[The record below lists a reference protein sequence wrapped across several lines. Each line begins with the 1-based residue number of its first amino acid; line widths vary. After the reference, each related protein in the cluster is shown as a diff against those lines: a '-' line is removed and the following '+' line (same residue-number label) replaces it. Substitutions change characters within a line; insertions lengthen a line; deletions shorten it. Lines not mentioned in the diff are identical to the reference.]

1 MDEEEAEK
9 IRFYDEYG
17 MRVGNTNEVPPRI
30 FLRKGMRTKDEV
42 EKYKIKSGELSR

>member
-30 FLRKGMRTKDEV
+30 FLRGDATKDE
-42 EKYKIKSGELSR
+42 ERSTK